1 MDAHLQLRGNLQ
13 HPQIGGNIRFS
24 RGTASLNPQASAPV
38 PSGSAGTD
46 SQVAE
51 PDIVSKAFK
60 ALAAH
65 NDGLARQLDRLEV
78 LHVRLFSSPGWSLS
92 LLYEMGPSSCPSD
105 SQVHATRTGK
115 LHSLLSAFAKCQ
127 GLTMASCTV
136 PQVEQPPLVQPAVA
150 EQVVLRGLKVQ
161 LGPDLRASYPV
172 VMNFTIGGEVVLN
185 GPAQMDAVQLAG
197 IVKLDTGEV
206 GR

>member
-13 HPQIGGNIRFS
+13 HPQVGGNIRFS
-24 RGTASLNPQASAPV
+24 RGTASLNPQASAPG

-78 LHVRLFSSPGWSLS
+78 LHVSLCCKTLS
-92 LLYEMGPSSCPSD
+92 LFLPVLAKNLNCLYERKPSSCHLKTRKSVQKG
-105 SQVHATRTGK
+105 SALCFQLFAT
-115 LHSLLSAFAKCQ
+115 S
-127 GLTMASCTV
+127 
-136 PQVEQPPLVQPAVA
+136 E
-150 EQVVLRGLKVQ
+150 
-161 LGPDLRASYPV
+161 
-172 VMNFTIGGEVVLN
+172 
-185 GPAQMDAVQLAG
+185 
-197 IVKLDTGEV
+197 
-206 GR
+206 GRP

>member
-1 MDAHLQLRGNLQ
+1 MPDAPKGTCAGCKRKRTSQIAWLCCQPHSVSSTCSINHYAAGNVDAHLQLRGNLQ

-24 RGTASLNPQASAPV
+24 RGTASLNPQASAPA

-78 LHVRLFSSPGWSLS
+78 LHVRLVLEMLS
-92 LLYEMGPSSCPSD
+92 LFLP
-105 SQVHATRTGK
+105 
-115 LHSLLSAFAKCQ
+115 
-127 GLTMASCTV
+127 
-136 PQVEQPPLVQPAVA
+136 
-150 EQVVLRGLKVQ
+150 VLA
-161 LGPDLRASYPV
+161 RASVFCMRGGPRPV
-172 VMNFTIGGEVVLN
+172 NSTLTN
-185 GPAQMDAVQLAG
+185 
-197 IVKLDTGEV
+197 
-206 GR
+206 